1 MSEAAVNLFCLPYAG
16 AGAAVFREWRAKFP
30 AWINPIPLHLPARGI
45 RQQMAPI
52 HQWPPLIDLLM
63 ADVMPHLDRPFAIF
77 GHSMGALIAVEL
89 AHAIRARLQ
98 QTPILLCASAC
109 EAPSHRQWNDGW
121 LSCSRDDLLSELQSL
136 NSTLDDLLANEEFM
150 ALVLPMIRADF
161 HLCGT
166 YRRRERAPLA
176 SQLLVLAGRRD
187 KPHLCDPELL
197 RSWSSE
203 VSGVCR
209 TEILDGDHFFM
220 NSHRQEVVD
229 RLVAALS
236 DASIANRCAL
246 V

>member
-1 MSEAAVNLFCLPYAG
+1 MSDADVNLFCLPYAG
-16 AGAAVFREWRAKFP
+16 AGATVFREWRAKFP
-30 AWINPIPLHLPARGI
+30 DWINPVPLHLPARGI
-45 RQQMAPI
+45 RQQMAPM
-52 HQWPPLIDLLM
+52 HRWEPLIDLLM
-63 ADVMPHLDRPFAIF
+63 ADVAPHLDRPFAIF

-109 EAPSHRQWNDGW
+109 EAPSRRQWNDSW
-121 LSCSRDDLLSELQSL
+121 LSCSREDLLAELEGL
-136 NSTLDDLLANEEFM
+136 NGTLGDLLANEEFM
-150 ALVLPMIRADF
+150 DLVLPVIRADF

-166 YRRRERAPLA
+166 YRRRDRAPLA

-209 TEILDGDHFFM
+209 TGILDGDHFFI
-220 NSHRQEVVD
+220 NSHQQEVVD

-236 DASIANRCAL
+236 DARIASRCAL